1 MQVFGQE
8 DLVTQFTEDAFT
20 KEDHVCQ
27 QSKCQVPIQKGNPC
41 HYIAAYNPA
50 QPSKFV
56 CGACY
61 QWYKNKPATTAH
73 AQNTN
78 AYTPISLVNPPPII
92 AMLPNLGNFPAHMPP
107 SLPAPHYNVTP
118 ASEPPPS
125 VHSQHHP
132 TPLPHALP
140 YSRPAV
146 HVPSTWNKDAW
157 SAPPTAPPAGLG
169 HAMALPLG
177 STGYGRQHLHYA
189 TQHEHWACMAQHPPP
204 AETISLEILAVFEA
218 GGKRKN
224 NICEGLKDI
233 DAQSSAHKLAST
245 VLKMVVPHIKAYS
258 LQFPCKWVDLT
269 KHTSPLPYFYNNCLH
284 PSNQKGS
291 KAVAFKSKQF
301 TLFVIV
307 PKCLTPAAP
316 PPVLMSQP
324 STPLFLS
331 DGQTISTTSSI
342 FDRPIS
348 QDACVQDNSN
358 NVSTTS
364 IKHHHHY
371 SSSTSSGS
379 TPLLPQK
386 KHVLTAFSS
395 PDHYQ
400 LKEVL
405 QLEGASEFDVVKVF
419 QQQIVQVDF
428 YPILTC
434 SLNEL
439 ISTQTSFDIQTTDL
453 FSGNIRLDLSRPYID
468 NIADPGPP
476 FIHLTLKD
484 ESKQLYTEANA
495 LYWAKSLLQ
504 MTYEFVDTAVKAAQ
518 APPPFQIPCLHFVD
532 AGLLLAYEPHV
543 ATVATAKPPKPG
555 GTVSTMFLAEELIPA
570 SEGDFMKYI
579 HNSDATPCD
588 LFDTKA
594 DKIAQFLSFT
604 QHVQYSKTGGQ
615 VYISDYQG
623 SGLLLTDPQ
632 ILTHP

>member
-1 MQVFGQE
+1 
-8 DLVTQFTEDAFT
+8 
-20 KEDHVCQ
+20 
-27 QSKCQVPIQKGNPC
+27 
-41 HYIAAYNPA
+41 
-50 QPSKFV
+50 
-56 CGACY
+56 
-61 QWYKNKPATTAH
+61 
-73 AQNTN
+73 
-78 AYTPISLVNPPPII
+78 
-92 AMLPNLGNFPAHMPP
+92 MPP

-157 SAPPTAPPAGLG
+157 SAPPTAPPAG
-169 HAMALPLG
+169 
-177 STGYGRQHLHYA
+177 
-189 TQHEHWACMAQHPPP
+189 
-204 AETISLEILAVFEA
+204 
-218 GGKRKN
+218 
-224 NICEGLKDI
+224 
-233 DAQSSAHKLAST
+233 
-245 VLKMVVPHIKAYS
+245 
-258 LQFPCKWVDLT
+258 
-269 KHTSPLPYFYNNCLH
+269 
-284 PSNQKGS
+284 
-291 KAVAFKSKQF
+291 
-301 TLFVIV
+301 
-307 PKCLTPAAP
+307 LTPAAP

-453 FSGNIRLDLSRPYID
+453 FSGNIRLDLSVNSVIGRPYID